1 MPSLQPSY
9 ELRLELG
16 DSGEQCGEIAFG
28 YRVVTFV
35 SSQIAFAPI
44 GVKLDRDIGVDAER
58 ERQRLERNGVVAG
71 LVLTGAIARCAQRD
85 SCDPQ
90 QRVVC
95 RGEAAFV
102 TESHDLRVGQTAI
115 EPAQQALD
123 FVGHR
128 LVAMQFS
135 DLRQIVQAHVR
146 LRSNRF

>member
-16 DSGEQCGEIAFG
+16 DSGGQRGEIAFG
-28 YRVVTFV
+28 YRVVAFV

-44 GVKLDRDIGVDAER
+44 GVKLDRDVGVDAER
-58 ERQRLERNGVVAG
+58 ERQRLERDSVVTG
-71 LVLTGAIARCAQRD
+71 LVLAGAIACCAQRD

-115 EPAQQALD
+115 EPAQQALN

-135 DLRQIVQAHVR
+135 DLHPIVQAHVR